1 MKDYIYKYIYPRDLR
16 LVIVI
21 SVVMAVLWVI
31 FDHKIKR
38 KYWKIIN
45 FVLLTISVLVILE
58 LTVFSRAHGQSTFY
72 PIPFYSFRA
81 AKQFPEFY
89 RLNIMN
95 GFLFVPFGL
104 SLPVVIPDKVK
115 YKAGAA
121 VICGLLFS
129 AACSFFISTFFCYGI
144 YVSIIAQS
152 ARNVKH
158 ICAISGSKICL
169 RGAYSSP
176 KNRRVFSSTC
186 FVSSDSST
194 CMCFASSAA
203 T

>member
-129 AACSFFISTFFCYGI
+129 VTIVLVQLHFGLGRCETDDVIMNTLGTALGASAEYISAKLKR
-144 YVSIIAQS
+144 S
-152 ARNVKH
+152 
-158 ICAISGSKICL
+158 
-169 RGAYSSP
+169 
-176 KNRRVFSSTC
+176 
-186 FVSSDSST
+186 
-194 CMCFASSAA
+194 
-203 T
+203 

>member
-45 FVLLTISVLVILE
+45 FVLLMISVLVILE

-104 SLPVVIPDKVK
+104 SLPVVELVQLHFGLGRCETDDVIMNTLGT
-115 YKAGAA
+115 ALGA
-121 VICGLLFS
+121 S
-129 AACSFFISTFFCYGI
+129 AEYISAKLKR
-144 YVSIIAQS
+144 S
-152 ARNVKH
+152 
-158 ICAISGSKICL
+158 
-169 RGAYSSP
+169 
-176 KNRRVFSSTC
+176 
-186 FVSSDSST
+186 
-194 CMCFASSAA
+194 
-203 T
+203 